1 MRSVSK
7 KKGSRAEGAARSH
20 CPPAVNRY
28 RPDANESRAER
39 PSLLVSACL
48 LGLCTRF
55 DGGHNRDEAVLGLG
69 ARFTLVPICPE
80 QLGGL
85 PTPRPPAEIQGPPQD
100 AEVRVGAVRGDGVR
114 VGAAQVVVR
123 TRDGLD
129 VSEQFRRGGE
139 AAVTVA
145 RLAGARSAVL
155 KARSPSCGVG
165 DTYDGTFSHTVRAGS
180 GVAAHMLRRAGLD
193 LYTEE
198 NVAAGRTPN

>member
-1 MRSVSK
+1 M
-7 KKGSRAEGAARSH
+7 SRDH
-20 CPPAVNRY
+20 AVT
-28 RPDANESRAER
+28 NEPRAER
-39 PSLLVSACL
+39 PNLLVSGCL

-85 PTPRPPAEIQGPPQD
+85 PTPRPPAEIQGPPQVD
-100 AEVRVGAVRGDGVR
+100 DVRVDDVRVDHVREDDVRVGDVR
-114 VGAAQVVVR
+114 VGDVRMVVR
-123 TRDGLD
+123 SRDGLD

-145 RLAGARSAVL
+145 RLVGACSAVL

-165 DTYDGTFSHTVRAGS
+165 ETYDGTFSYTVRAGS

-198 NVAAGRTPN
+198 HVAAGRTPI

>member
-1 MRSVSK
+1 VS
-7 KKGSRAEGAARSH
+7 RDGAVTH
-20 CPPAVNRY
+20 EP
-28 RPDANESRAER
+28 RAER

-55 DGGHNRDEAVLGLG
+55 DGGHNRDEAVRGLG

-85 PTPRPPAEIQGPPQD
+85 PTPRPAAEIQGPPREAD
-100 AEVRVGAVRGDGVR
+100 ARAGDMRVEDARVGDVREADV
-114 VGAAQVVVR
+114 QVVVR

-129 VSEQFRRGGE
+129 VSGKFRRGGE

-145 RLAGARSAVL
+145 RLVGARSAVL
-155 KARSPSCGVG
+155 KSRSPSCGVG
-165 DTYDGTFSHTVRAGS
+165 ETYDGTFSHTVRAGS
-180 GVAAHMLRRAGLD
+180 GVTADMLRRAGLD

-198 NVAAGRTPN
+198 HVAAGRTPS

>member
-1 MRSVSK
+1 V
-7 KKGSRAEGAARSH
+7 
-20 CPPAVNRY
+20 
-28 RPDANESRAER
+28 
-39 PSLLVSACL
+39 LVSACL

-85 PTPRPPAEIQGPPQD
+85 PTPRPPAEIQGPPRAD
-100 AEVRVGAVRGDGVR
+100 DVWADDVRADHVREDDVR
-114 VGAAQVVVR
+114 EDDLGVVVR

-145 RLAGARSAVL
+145 RLVGACSAVL

-165 DTYDGTFSHTVRAGS
+165 EAYDGTFSHTLRTGS
-180 GVAAHMLRRAGLD
+180 GVAAYMLRRAGLD

-198 NVAAGRTPN
+198 HVAAGRTPS

>member
-1 MRSVSK
+1 MS
-7 KKGSRAEGAARSH
+7 GERA
-20 CPPAVNRY
+20 VT
-28 RPDANESRAER
+28 NEPRAER

-69 ARFTLVPICPE
+69 ARFTLVPFCPE

-85 PTPRPPAEIQGPPQD
+85 PTPRPPAEIQGRPAAEMKSGPAAEIQGRSAATETQGPPP
-100 AEVRVGAVRGDGVR
+100 GDGSGEER
-114 VGAAQVVVR
+114 VVVQ

-145 RLAGARSAVL
+145 RLVGACAAVL
-155 KARSPSCGVG
+155 KARSPSCGV
-165 DTYDGTFSHTVRAGS
+165 DETYDGTFSHTVRAGS
-180 GVAAHMLRRAGLD
+180 GVAAGMLRRAGLD

-198 NVAAGRTPN
+198 HVATGRTPS